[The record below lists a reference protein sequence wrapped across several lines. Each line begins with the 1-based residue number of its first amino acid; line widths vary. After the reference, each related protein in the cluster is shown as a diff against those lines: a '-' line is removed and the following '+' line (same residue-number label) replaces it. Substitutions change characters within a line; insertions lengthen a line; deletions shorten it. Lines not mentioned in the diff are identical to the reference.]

1 MAAGGSSGGTEVG
14 QGVEKNRIRQR
25 QDREKDGLD
34 VFSPLRSSGQIN
46 NARRLSNMG
55 SRDRNRD
62 YGRGGQRGEGR
73 DEYRASFERG
83 GFRDTDFGD
92 RSEYGRE
99 ENYFGSGRQQYG
111 SGYTGTGRTSRDMGD
126 WTGDY
131 GRSGELGGRR
141 SSGGDRD
148 WEGHSRGYSEDRRNY
163 AGDYGRGS
171 DEDYYNGPTGGMIG
185 GGLGGYTGGGY
196 QGYTGEQNRGRSQG
210 GWSGYGGGNYGRG
223 DWGSERDRGNYYG
236 RGSDY
241 YRNRGEDDRGFFE
254 KIGDE
259 VSSWFG
265 GEDDRR
271 SDRNRQSFRGRGP
284 RNYSRSDDRIKDD
297 INDRLTDNDF
307 IDASDIDVEVNN
319 GEVILS
325 GTVDSRYAK
334 RMAEDISEDVSGVRN
349 VENRIRVNKEW
360 DQSSSYSQ
368 TSTGSTGTT
377 GSTTGATN
385 TGNAGLAAGS
395 GTSGRTGTSGA
406 ITNTESTSG
415 STTSNRGKGRS
426 AGA

>member
-1 MAAGGSSGGTEVG
+1 
-14 QGVEKNRIRQR
+14 
-25 QDREKDGLD
+25 
-34 VFSPLRSSGQIN
+34 
-46 NARRLSNMG
+46 MG
-55 SRDRNRD
+55 SRHRSRD

-131 GRSGELGGRR
+131 GQSSDLGGRR
-141 SSGGDRD
+141 SSGRERDREDRD
-148 WEGHSRGYSEDRRNY
+148 RGYSEGRRSY
-163 AGDYGRGS
+163 GSEGQYGRGS

-223 DWGSERDRGNYYG
+223 DSSSERDYGRGSYYG

-241 YRNRGEDDRGFFE
+241 DRDRGNDDRGFFE
-254 KIGDE
+254 RIGDE

-265 GEDDRR
+265 GEDDRQ

-284 RNYSRSDDRIKDD
+284 RNYSRSDDRIKED
-297 INDRLTDNDF
+297 INDRLTDHHY
-307 IDASDIDVEVNN
+307 IDASDIDVEVNG
-319 GEVILS
+319 GEVILT

-334 RMAEDISEDVSGVRN
+334 RMAEDIAEDVSGVHN
-349 VENRIRVNKEW
+349 VENRIRVNKDW
-360 DQSSSYSQ
+360 GNSPNYSETT
-368 TSTGSTGTT
+368 TSSTGTA

-406 ITNTESTSG
+406 VTNTESTSG
-415 STTSNRGKGRS
+415 TTGTGGTSNRGKGRS